1 MTTPPTPDAE
11 NKQRQL
17 AHTLKTKI
25 ESGELPPGEQLATF
39 DKLATEYGVS
49 LTVVRNAIDALKQ
62 LGLLVTHQGKGTF
75 VKEKPVARRHGVS
88 RYSRSVW
95 EGGRAILVAEAED
108 QGIEAKQVIR
118 ELAWVPAPLFV
129 AERFGI
135 EVGTEV
141 WVRRRT
147 TLINERPNQLGDSYY
162 ERAVVAGT
170 RIMQEDTGP
179 GGGFKVL
186 EDNGYAL
193 ERIKEEI
200 TLRMPSW
207 PESGLLHLSPGT
219 PIAELTRTLFTTEG
233 KPVEVFRAVI
243 AGDMA
248 SFEYDFPI
256 PE

>member
-1 MTTPPTPDAE
+1 MTTPDAENSE

-17 AHTLKTKI
+17 AGTLIEKI
-25 ESGELPPGEQLATF
+25 ESGELAPGDKIATF
-39 DKLATEYGVS
+39 DELASEYGVS

-75 VKEKPVARRHGVS
+75 VRKKPVVRRHGTD
-88 RYSRSVW
+88 RYGRGVW
-95 EGGRAILVAEAED
+95 GGGRAILVAEAEA
-108 QGIEAKQVIR
+108 QGIEAKQEIR
-118 ELAWVPAPLFV
+118 ELAWVPAPPFV

-162 ERAVVAGT
+162 ERAVVEGT
-170 RIMQEDTGP
+170 RIMQENTGP

-186 EDNGYAL
+186 EDNGYPL
-193 ERIKEEI
+193 VDIQEELS
-200 TLRMPSW
+200 TRMPSW
-207 PESGLLHLSPGT
+207 QESGVLHLSPGT
-219 PIAELTRTLFTTEG
+219 PVIDLIRTTYTTG
-233 KPVEVFRAVI
+233 DKPVEVFRAVI

-248 SFEYDFPI
+248 SFVYKFPV